1 MFRITKAF
9 ENERTSIFKIEGKV
23 TDESLEVWSEEIRS
37 LKNGADRHTILDFS
51 NVWFISSKAVSV
63 LIDFASEN
71 VFLLNCP
78 TETRNVLCS
87 AGLAARM
94 IE

>member
-9 ENERTSIFKIEGKV
+9 ENEKTSIFKIEGKV
-23 TDESLEVWSEEIRS
+23 TDESLEVWSREIRS
-37 LKNGADRHTILDFS
+37 LRNGVDRQTILDFCH
-51 NVWFISSKAVSV
+51 VWFISSRAISV
-63 LIDFASEN
+63 LIESVSDN
-71 VFLLNCP
+71 LFLLNCP
-78 TETRNVLCS
+78 TEARNVLHS